1 MFRCEAKLS
10 GEETRINQMVEDII
24 NNAKIEADK
33 FLTDSKNQTQE
44 ILQKAKDVAENEKQN
59 ILEIQS
65 KQIKELEK
73 QQIASLNL
81 QARREILQK
90 KEDEIR
96 KIFKLAEAQ
105 LKEFPKKAAY
115 TKVLEEL
122 IIEAGTAL
130 GGGNLIIKIRKEDT
144 TKVKDLTTI
153 AKAITKACGNKCSL
167 KISKETITTLG
178 GIVLQTED
186 STITVDNTFDARL
199 EQKYYTIRTAV
210 ANKLFE

>member
-1 MFRCEAKLS
+1 MS

-24 NNAKIEADK
+24 NNAKLEADK
-33 FLTDSKNQTQE
+33 FIADSKNQSKE
-44 ILQKAKDVAENEKQN
+44 ILRKAKEVAEKEKEN
-59 ILEIQS
+59 IIEIQS

-81 QARREILQK
+81 TARREILQK
-90 KEDEIR
+90 KENEIS
-96 KIFKLAEAQ
+96 KTFEIAKAK

-122 IIEAGTAL
+122 IIEAGKAL
-130 GGGNLIIKIRKEDT
+130 GGGNLVVKIRKEDKT
-144 TKVKDLTTI
+144 QIKDLATI

-167 KISKETITTLG
+167 KLGKESITALG
-178 GIVLQTED
+178 GVVLQTED
-186 STITVDNTFDARL
+186 GTITINNTFDARL
-199 EQKYYTIRTAV
+199 EQKYRTIRTTV